1 MSKIIEKFSYETNQ
15 NERYEVIFLEEDV
28 TIKNDTFKVKHEYY
42 KRISDDELFEPFSNP
57 DQNLEKDYNIYRE
70 RHNLLSAKKVK
81 EIREKYELTI
91 RDFSVLLGI
100 SYSNLSSIENGSIQ
114 ANYIDSLIRLAD
126 DPYAFYKCI
135 VKIKGKKVLKEKA
148 YNRLEKLLE
157 DLILN
162 SYSEHQQIAQ
172 KVYGCQL
179 DLRNN
184 IIRIA
189 NVMEFETENRI
200 KGELKWEKSNSNES
214 IVESNLFSLAW
225 PKSKRVYQ

>member
-135 VKIKGKKVLKEKA
+135 VEIKGKKVLKEKV

-157 DLILN
+157 NLILN

-200 KGELKWEKSNSNES
+200 KGELKWGKSNSNES
-214 IVESNLFSLAW
+214 IVESNLFNLAW